1 MVLLGNAQNVERLVF
16 YNCENFF
23 DCYDEIGKQDEA
35 FLPSSLKH
43 WTYHRYKKK
52 LSNLARVITAIGGDE
67 FPTII
72 GLAEIEN
79 ITVINDIVNHSSL
92 KWVNYSFVH
101 RESPDFRGID
111 VALLY
116 NSKKCKI
123 IKNRFIQVCTSFKHK
138 RYSRDILYSKAV
150 LLGRDTLHLFVNHWS
165 SRLGGKR
172 RTEYKRIKQAE
183 ILSAV
188 IDSIILCN
196 NRAKIIVMGDFNDTP
211 KDKSIKKYLCT
222 KSNKLRNLSL
232 ELVNGGCKGT
242 IKYKAFWSL
251 FDQIIVSSSVKC
263 TQMSIFSPLF
273 ILQEDKKYAG
283 YKPMRTYNGMRY
295 QEGYSDHLP
304 VFIDLLIDK

>member
-1 MVLLGNAQNVERLVF
+1 MGNAQNVERLVF

-52 LSNLARVITAIGGDE
+52 LSNFARVITAIGGDE

-92 KWVNYSFVH
+92 KGVNYSFVH
-101 RESPDFRGID
+101 RESPDLRGID

-116 NSKKCKI
+116 DSKKCKI
-123 IKNRFIQVCTSFKHK
+123 ISSKFIPVCTSSKYN
-138 RYSRDILYSKAV
+138 RYSRDILYSKVV
-150 LLGRDTLHLFVNHWS
+150 LLDRDTLHLFVNHWS
-165 SRLGGKR
+165 SRMGGKKN
-172 RTEYKRIKQAE
+172 TEYKRINQAK
-183 ILSAV
+183 ILSTV
-188 IDSIILCN
+188 IDSVMLSN
-196 NRAKIIVMGDFNDTP
+196 SHAKIIVMGDFNDTP

-222 KSNKLRNLSL
+222 KSNRLRNLSL
-232 ELVNGGCKGT
+232 ELENGCKGT

-251 FDQIIVSSSVKC
+251 FDQIIVSSYVKC
-263 TQMSIFSPLF
+263 THMNIFSPLF